1 MASVLIVVFGL
12 GVFGFNIAVMAP
24 LVARE
29 IAGGPAEFGL
39 VTMLAGAGSIAASL
53 IALAVRQITVRRILL
68 GATALA
74 VSLLL
79 IGLAPAGRL
88 AVLTEM
94 FLFGLAGTML
104 LTAASTM
111 VQLLARHEL
120 EGSIMGL
127 YLLGVVGTTPLGSL
141 LLGLLAH
148 RLGPRVALTIMGF
161 ACMLVVLAAAVHAR
175 RHGALQ
181 VGLPSPARAER

>member
-29 IAGGPAEFGL
+29 ILAGGPAEFGL

-53 IALAVRQITVRRILL
+53 IALAVPRITVRRILL
-68 GATALA
+68 GATAMA

-88 AVLTEM
+88 AVLIEM

-104 LTAASTM
+104 LTAASTI

-127 YLLGVVGTTPLGSL
+127 YLLGVV
-141 LLGLLAH
+141 
-148 RLGPRVALTIMGF
+148 
-161 ACMLVVLAAAVHAR
+161 
-175 RHGALQ
+175 
-181 VGLPSPARAER
+181 